1 MRRVFMAVI
10 VLTWGAVAGVSADEP
25 ALPTVSN
32 LEQAFD
38 YEAFGASIVGVSL
51 FALLVAFGL
60 GGTLILAKKAYRFVI
75 VDAFRDKGQRV
86 GSFGH
91 RRNIVHFLRNR

>member
-1 MRRVFMAVI
+1 MRRVLMALM
-10 VLTWGAVAGVSADEP
+10 VLTWVAVAGVAADEP
-25 ALPTVSN
+25 PLPTVAN

-51 FALLVAFGL
+51 FALLVAFGV
-60 GGTLILAKKAYRFVI
+60 GGTLILAKKVYRFVI
-75 VDAFRDKGQRV
+75 VDAFREKGQRF

-91 RRNIVHFLRNR
+91 RRNIVFFLRNR